1 MTIKEPLIFINFK
14 TYPEATAE
22 KAMQLAEII
31 NDVSNELGI
40 TIFVSPQFMDINSII
55 TKYDIP
61 IFAQHVDYAEP
72 GRNTGHIIPESIKKS
87 GCFGAL
93 INHSEKPLSL
103 NEIELTIN
111 RCKET
116 ELISCLCASNA
127 EETESIAKKHPDMM
141 IVEIPELIGTGK
153 AISTVNP
160 EVVINAI
167 NVIRKIDEKI
177 FVISGSG
184 ISTKDDVTK
193 AVELGMQGVG
203 ASRAFVTA
211 NNPKE
216 VLTEMALAL
225 IR

>member
-1 MTIKEPLIFINFK
+1 M
-14 TYPEATAE
+14 
-22 KAMQLAEII
+22 
-31 NDVSNELGI
+31 
-40 TIFVSPQFMDINSII
+40 
-55 TKYDIP
+55 
-61 IFAQHVDYAEP
+61 
-72 GRNTGHIIPESIKKS
+72 
-87 GCFGAL
+87 
-93 INHSEKPLSL
+93 

-211 NNPKE
+211 DNPKE

-225 IR
+225 IK

>member
-1 MTIKEPLIFINFK
+1 
-14 TYPEATAE
+14 
-22 KAMQLAEII
+22 QLAEII

-40 TIFVSPQFMDINSII
+40 TIFISPQFMDINSII

-72 GRNTGHIIPESIKKS
+72 GRNTGYIIPESIKKS

-211 NNPKE
+211 DNPKE

-225 IR
+225 IK